1 MEAGGKP
8 PAFQMRG
15 EVGQAVRILTGI
27 RMKDTESRAYDMQQV
42 KLTDEEGDDS
52 ASLAVRKFL
61 RNVTLLAL
69 FIVKHQR

>member
-1 MEAGGKP
+1 MQGEGG
-8 PAFQMRG
+8 Q
-15 EVGQAVRILTGI
+15 VVRILTDI

-61 RNVTLLAL
+61 GDVTLQAL

>member
-1 MEAGGKP
+1 MEAGGKS
-8 PAFQMRG
+8 PAFQMQG
-15 EVGQAVRILTGI
+15 EGGQVVRILTDI

>member
-1 MEAGGKP
+1 
-8 PAFQMRG
+8 
-15 EVGQAVRILTGI
+15 
-27 RMKDTESRAYDMQQV
+27 MKDTESRAYDMQQV

>member
-1 MEAGGKP
+1 
-8 PAFQMRG
+8 
-15 EVGQAVRILTGI
+15 
-27 RMKDTESRAYDMQQV
+27 MKDTESRAYDMQQV

-61 RNVTLLAL
+61 GDVTLQAL

>member
-1 MEAGGKP
+1 MQGEGG
-8 PAFQMRG
+8 Q
-15 EVGQAVRILTGI
+15 VVRILTDI

-69 FIVKHQR
+69 FIVKHQG

>member
-1 MEAGGKP
+1 
-8 PAFQMRG
+8 
-15 EVGQAVRILTGI
+15 
-27 RMKDTESRAYDMQQV
+27 MKDTESRAYDMQQV

-61 RNVTLLAL
+61 GDVTLLAL

>member
-1 MEAGGKP
+1 
-8 PAFQMRG
+8 
-15 EVGQAVRILTGI
+15 
-27 RMKDTESRAYDMQQV
+27 MQQV

-61 RNVTLLAL
+61 SNVTLLAL

>member
-1 MEAGGKP
+1 MQGEGG
-8 PAFQMRG
+8 Q
-15 EVGQAVRILTGI
+15 VVRILTDI

>member
-1 MEAGGKP
+1 MQGEGG
-8 PAFQMRG
+8 Q
-15 EVGQAVRILTGI
+15 VVRILTDI
-27 RMKDTESRAYDMQQV
+27 SMKDTESRAYDMQQV

-61 RNVTLLAL
+61 GDVTLLAL